1 MAKTRGLNRCCYGS
15 ERFYTRCDF
24 NIYQSIKGTI
34 NMLLGSKSTE
44 LTLQQINELKI
55 DVYTLQDFDYELFKK
70 VYKME

>member
-1 MAKTRGLNRCCYGS
+1 
-15 ERFYTRCDF
+15 
-24 NIYQSIKGTI
+24 
-34 NMLLGSKSTE
+34 MLLGSKSTE